1 MAVAPAPQATTA
13 AFVRRALAL
22 LRSEAPA
29 AYHRMV
35 DELRPGAVLLEVDG
49 ERFAVEVRGDRAW
62 VRRRATRPAAG
73 RVVARDG
80 VVLDLIDGRL
90 DLLGAVEAARLDVR
104 GDPEAVLRLARAL
117 GAFVE
122 GAVRAPGLRELL
134 DEYRA
139 AQPAAAG
146 RVRAGA

>member
-1 MAVAPAPQATTA
+1 MAVAPPPHATTA

-22 LRSEAPA
+22 LRWEAPA

-49 ERFAVEVRGDRAW
+49 ERFAVETRGERAW
-62 VRRRATRPAAG
+62 TGRRASRPPTG

-90 DLLGAVEAARLDVR
+90 DLLGAVEMGRLDVR
-104 GDPEAVLRLARAL
+104 GDPESVLRLARAL
-117 GAFVE
+117 TAFVE
-122 GAVRAPGLRELL
+122 GAVRADGLRDLL

-139 AQPAAAG
+139 ARQSR
-146 RVRAGA
+146 RVIM

>member
-1 MAVAPAPQATTA
+1 MAVAPARRATTA

-22 LRSEAPA
+22 LRSQQPA

-35 DELRPGAVLLEVDG
+35 DALRPGAVLLEVDG
-49 ERFAVEVRGDRAW
+49 ERFAVEARGDGAW
-62 VRRRATRPAAG
+62 TGRRATRPATG
-73 RVVARDG
+73 RVTARDG

-90 DLLGAVEAARLDVR
+90 DLLGAVEAGRLDVR

-117 GAFVE
+117 SAFVE
-122 GAVRAPGLRELL
+122 GAVRAPGLRDLL

-139 AQPAAAG
+139 A
-146 RVRAGA
+146 VRAGA

>member
-1 MAVAPAPQATTA
+1 MARMPHSTTA
-13 AFVRRALAL
+13 GFVRRALDL

-29 AYHRMV
+29 AHHRMV
-35 DELRPGAVLLEVDG
+35 DELRPGAVLLQVDG
-49 ERFAVEVRGDRAW
+49 DRFAVEVRGDRP
-62 VRRRATRPAAG
+62 VAG

-80 VVLDLIDGRL
+80 AVLDLIDGRL
-90 DLLGAVEAARLDVR
+90 DMLGAVEAGRLDVR

-117 GAFVE
+117 SAFVE
-122 GAVRAPGLRELL
+122 GAVRAPRLRELL

-146 RVRAGA
+146 RVRAGG

>member
-1 MAVAPAPQATTA
+1 MAAAPAPRATTA
-13 AFVRRALAL
+13 AFVRRALRL
-22 LRSEAPA
+22 LGAEEPA
-29 AYHRMV
+29 AYLRMV

-49 ERFAVEVRGDRAW
+49 ERFAVEARGDGAW
-62 VRRRATRPAAG
+62 AGRRGTRPATG

-90 DLLGAVEAARLDVR
+90 DLLGAVEAGRLDVR

-117 GAFVE
+117 TAFVE
-122 GAVRAPGLRELL
+122 GAVRAPGLRDLL

-139 AQPAAAG
+139 ARQSR
-146 RVRAGA
+146 RVIM

>member
-1 MAVAPAPQATTA
+1 MARMPHSTTA
-13 AFVRRALAL
+13 GFVRRALDL

-29 AYHRMV
+29 AHHRMV
-35 DELRPGAVLLEVDG
+35 DELRPGAVLLQVDG
-49 ERFAVEVRGDRAW
+49 DRFAVEVRGDRAW
-62 VRRRATRPAAG
+62 VRRRATRPVAG

-80 VVLDLIDGRL
+80 AVLDLIDGRL
-90 DLLGAVEAARLDVR
+90 DMLGAVEAGRLDVR

-117 GAFVE
+117 SAFVE
-122 GAVRAPGLRELL
+122 GAVRAPRLRELL

-146 RVRAGA
+146 RVRAGG

>member
-35 DELRPGAVLLEVDG
+35 VELRPGALLLEVGG

-62 VRRRATRPAAG
+62 VGRRASRPATG
-73 RVVARDG
+73 RVTARDG
-80 VVLDLIDGRL
+80 VVIDLIDGRL
-90 DLLGAVEAARLDVR
+90 DLLGAVRAGRLDVR
-104 GDPEAVLRLARAL
+104 GAPEAVLRLARAL

-139 AQPAAAG
+139 ARPA
-146 RVRAGA
+146 VRAGG

>member
-1 MAVAPAPQATTA
+1 MAVAPPPRATTA
-13 AFVRRALAL
+13 AFVQRALTL
-22 LRSEAPA
+22 LRSQGPA
-29 AYHRMV
+29 AHHRMV
-35 DELRPGAVLLEVDG
+35 EALGPGAVLLEVDG

-62 VRRRATRPAAG
+62 AGRRATRPATG

-90 DLLGAVEAARLDVR
+90 DLVGAVEAGRLDVR

-117 GAFVE
+117 TAFVE

-134 DEYRA
+134 DEYR
-139 AQPAAAG
+139 
-146 RVRAGA
+146 VRAGA

>member
-1 MAVAPAPQATTA
+1 VAAAPAPPATTA

-22 LRSEAPA
+22 LRSQAPA
-29 AYHRMV
+29 AYHRLV

-49 ERFAVEVRGDRAW
+49 ERFAVDARGDRA
-62 VRRRATRPAAG
+62 RAGRRAAGPATG

-90 DLLGAVEAARLDVR
+90 DLLGAVEAGRLDVR

-117 GAFVE
+117 TAFVE
-122 GAVRAPGLRELL
+122 GAVRSPGLRDLL
-134 DEYRA
+134 DEYR
-139 AQPAAAG
+139 
-146 RVRAGA
+146 VRGGG